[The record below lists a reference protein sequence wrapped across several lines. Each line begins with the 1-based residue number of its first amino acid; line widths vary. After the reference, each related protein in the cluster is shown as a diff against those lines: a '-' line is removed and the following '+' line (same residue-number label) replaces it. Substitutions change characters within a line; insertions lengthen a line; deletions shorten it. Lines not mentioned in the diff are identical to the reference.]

1 MDSCTCFLFCFKA
14 KMKLI
19 SLSHIV
25 WSEKGFLSVSS
36 HTNIVLWN
44 LWLSNAFSGNYKV
57 LDLVSLYKT
66 KIHIHQVQN
75 RCFKFVFFDVQM
87 MKINCDT
94 AQEYYLQQ
102 AIKDKMQG
110 FSFSHPK
117 CSATVL
123 LQLAVELQHLK
134 EEFYNVGK
142 WTMLCT
148 LAFFI
153 V

>member
-1 MDSCTCFLFCFKA
+1 
-14 KMKLI
+14 
-19 SLSHIV
+19 
-25 WSEKGFLSVSS
+25 
-36 HTNIVLWN
+36 
-44 LWLSNAFSGNYKV
+44 
-57 LDLVSLYKT
+57 
-66 KIHIHQVQN
+66 
-75 RCFKFVFFDVQM
+75 

-142 WTMLCT
+142 STMFCT
-148 LAFFI
+148 LAFYI
-153 V
+153 VKFVYILVIERFLIVQWLWLFKAKHDACFEWIVHCISKVAYYLLNL

>member
-1 MDSCTCFLFCFKA
+1 M
-14 KMKLI
+14 
-19 SLSHIV
+19 
-25 WSEKGFLSVSS
+25 
-36 HTNIVLWN
+36 
-44 LWLSNAFSGNYKV
+44 
-57 LDLVSLYKT
+57 SLYKT

>member
-1 MDSCTCFLFCFKA
+1 
-14 KMKLI
+14 
-19 SLSHIV
+19 
-25 WSEKGFLSVSS
+25 
-36 HTNIVLWN
+36 
-44 LWLSNAFSGNYKV
+44 
-57 LDLVSLYKT
+57 
-66 KIHIHQVQN
+66 
-75 RCFKFVFFDVQM
+75 M

-142 WTMLCT
+142 
-148 LAFFI
+148 
-153 V
+153 

>member
-1 MDSCTCFLFCFKA
+1 M
-14 KMKLI
+14 
-19 SLSHIV
+19 
-25 WSEKGFLSVSS
+25 
-36 HTNIVLWN
+36 VL
-44 LWLSNAFSGNYKV
+44 
-57 LDLVSLYKT
+57 
-66 KIHIHQVQN
+66 
-75 RCFKFVFFDVQM
+75 QM

-123 LQLAVELQHLK
+123 LQLAVDLQHLK

-142 WTMLCT
+142 HHLTRNKENVRPWNN
-148 LAFFI
+148 AFLTAFYTCRNHS

>member
-1 MDSCTCFLFCFKA
+1 MPFLEV
-14 KMKLI
+14 I
-19 SLSHIV
+19 
-25 WSEKGFLSVSS
+25 
-36 HTNIVLWN
+36 N
-44 LWLSNAFSGNYKV
+44 V
-57 LDLVSLYKT
+57 LDLVSLYKA
-66 KIHIHQVQN
+66 KICMYI
-75 RCFKFVFFDVQM
+75 RCKVFYVQM

-142 WTMLCT
+142 
-148 LAFFI
+148 
-153 V
+153 

>member
-1 MDSCTCFLFCFKA
+1 MPFLE
-14 KMKLI
+14 I
-19 SLSHIV
+19 I
-25 WSEKGFLSVSS
+25 
-36 HTNIVLWN
+36 N
-44 LWLSNAFSGNYKV
+44 V
-57 LDLVSLYKT
+57 LDLVSLYKA
-66 KIHIHQVQN
+66 KNMHVHQVQG
-75 RCFKFVFFDVQM
+75 RCFLYVQM

-148 LAFFI
+148 LAFYS

>member
-1 MDSCTCFLFCFKA
+1 MDSCTCFLFCFEA

-75 RCFKFVFFDVQM
+75 RCFKFVFFYVQM

>member
-1 MDSCTCFLFCFKA
+1 M
-14 KMKLI
+14 
-19 SLSHIV
+19 
-25 WSEKGFLSVSS
+25 
-36 HTNIVLWN
+36 VL
-44 LWLSNAFSGNYKV
+44 
-57 LDLVSLYKT
+57 
-66 KIHIHQVQN
+66 
-75 RCFKFVFFDVQM
+75 QM

-123 LQLAVELQHLK
+123 LQLAVDLQHLK

-142 WTMLCT
+142 HHLTRNKALEHCLFLLLSIHVGIT
-148 LAFFI
+148 LSDCLSVCLFKF
-153 V
+153 VSSP

>member
-1 MDSCTCFLFCFKA
+1 MPFLE
-14 KMKLI
+14 I
-19 SLSHIV
+19 I
-25 WSEKGFLSVSS
+25 
-36 HTNIVLWN
+36 N
-44 LWLSNAFSGNYKV
+44 V
-57 LDLVSLYKT
+57 LDLVSLYKA
-66 KIHIHQVQN
+66 KNKKMHVHQVQD
-75 RCFKFVFFDVQM
+75 RCFLYVQM

-142 WTMLCT
+142 WTMFCT
-148 LAFFI
+148 LAFYI
-153 V
+153 VKFFYILVIERFLIVQWLWLFKAEHDACFEWIVYCISKVEYYLLNL

>member
-1 MDSCTCFLFCFKA
+1 MDTHTCFLF
-14 KMKLI
+14 
-19 SLSHIV
+19 
-25 WSEKGFLSVSS
+25 WSKCEVGQSWCVLWSKKGFLVSFFTFQ
-36 HTNIVLWN
+36 HCFVEIFDPPMPFLEVIN
-44 LWLSNAFSGNYKV
+44 V
-57 LDLVSLYKT
+57 LDLVSLYKA
-66 KIHIHQVQN
+66 KYKKKMHVHQMQD
-75 RCFKFVFFDVQM
+75 RCFFYVQM

-148 LAFFI
+148 LAFYS